1 MNCCL
6 RDIKK
11 HTPKTEQITQKK
23 KVFSLRN
30 QTWASFI
37 KEKRKLKHLTR
48 RKLAELA
55 KIDPSYVTLIE
66 RDGYIPRKDKVQD
79 IARALEV
86 DSNQILLMAGYA
98 PDSIPPM
105 EFLQKMENIKLEESF
120 DEEMLVVLK
129 QISALHPS
137 EQKKVAQMI
146 TAYVN
151 VIRDKTN

>member
-1 MNCCL
+1 M
-6 RDIKK
+6 
-11 HTPKTEQITQKK
+11 
-23 KVFSLRN
+23 RN
-30 QTWASFI
+30 QSWANYI

-86 DSNQILLMAGYA
+86 DANQILLMAGYA
-98 PDSIPPM
+98 PDGIPPM
-105 EFLQKMENIKLEESF
+105 EFLQKMENMKLEESF
-120 DEEMLVVLK
+120 EEEMLIVLK
-129 QISALHPS
+129 QISTLHPK

-151 VIRDKTN
+151 VIKEKAH

>member
-1 MNCCL
+1 
-6 RDIKK
+6 
-11 HTPKTEQITQKK
+11 
-23 KVFSLRN
+23 LRN
-30 QTWASFI
+30 QSWANYI

-86 DSNQILLMAGYA
+86 DANQILLMAGYA
-98 PDSIPPM
+98 PDGIPPM
-105 EFLQKMENIKLEESF
+105 EFLQKMENMKLEESF
-120 DEEMLVVLK
+120 EEEMLIVMK
-129 QISALHPS
+129 QISTLNPK

-146 TAYVN
+146 TAYVS
-151 VIRDKTN
+151 VIKEKAH

>member
-1 MNCCL
+1 M
-6 RDIKK
+6 
-11 HTPKTEQITQKK
+11 
-23 KVFSLRN
+23 RN

>member
-1 MNCCL
+1 
-6 RDIKK
+6 
-11 HTPKTEQITQKK
+11 
-23 KVFSLRN
+23 LRN
-30 QTWASFI
+30 QTWANFI

-129 QISALHPS
+129 QISTLHPS

-151 VIRDKTN
+151 VIRDKTH

>member
-1 MNCCL
+1 M
-6 RDIKK
+6 
-11 HTPKTEQITQKK
+11 
-23 KVFSLRN
+23 RN
-30 QTWASFI
+30 QSWANYI

-86 DSNQILLMAGYA
+86 DANQILLMAGYA
-98 PDSIPPM
+98 PDGIPPM
-105 EFLQKMENIKLEESF
+105 EFLQKMENMKLEESF
-120 DEEMLVVLK
+120 EEEMLIVMK
-129 QISALHPS
+129 QISTLNPK

-146 TAYVN
+146 TAYVS
-151 VIRDKTN
+151 VIKEKAH

>member
-1 MNCCL
+1 M
-6 RDIKK
+6 
-11 HTPKTEQITQKK
+11 
-23 KVFSLRN
+23 RN
-30 QTWASFI
+30 QTWANFI

-129 QISALHPS
+129 QISTLHPS

-151 VIRDKTN
+151 VIRDKTH